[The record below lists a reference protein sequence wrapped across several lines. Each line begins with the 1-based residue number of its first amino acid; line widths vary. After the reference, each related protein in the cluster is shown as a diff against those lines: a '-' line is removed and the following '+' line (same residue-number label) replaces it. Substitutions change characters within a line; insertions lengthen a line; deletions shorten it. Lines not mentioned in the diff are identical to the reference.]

1 MRHFTKLI
9 ALLIALAMA
18 LGMASALAEGGKT
31 YGGNDVSEHVE
42 LVLYYVGNPIGD
54 EEMVFARVNE
64 IMNEKINAT
73 INFKALDM
81 SSYSQKYDL
90 PSTSGL
96 YLRIMRTRA
105 RTMLSEPP
113 HSSTQAL

>member
-1 MRHFTKLI
+1 MKHFTKLT
-9 ALLIALAMA
+9 ALLVALVMA
-18 LGMASALAEGGKT
+18 LGMVSALAEGKT
-31 YGGNDVSEHVE
+31 YGGNDVSEHVD

-81 SSYSQKYDL
+81 SSYAQKYDL
-90 PSTSGL
+90 LLSGKEDVDLIYLPAGAST
-96 YLRIMRTRA
+96 
-105 RTMLSEPP
+105 
-113 HSSTQAL
+113 